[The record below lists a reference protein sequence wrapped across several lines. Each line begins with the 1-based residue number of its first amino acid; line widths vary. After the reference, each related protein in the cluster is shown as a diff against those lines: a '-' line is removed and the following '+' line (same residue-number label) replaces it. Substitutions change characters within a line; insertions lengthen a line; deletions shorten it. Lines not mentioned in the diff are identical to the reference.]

1 MWCGVVEVVAGVRNA
16 EREIGWG
23 NGFSPPKPDIER
35 IVLNNNGGRLK
46 LAVVVQEI
54 CGVKWLR

>member
-1 MWCGVVEVVAGVRNA
+1 V

-23 NGFSPPKPDIER
+23 SRFSPPKPNIEC
-35 IVLNNNGGRLK
+35 VMLNNDGGRLK

-54 CGVKWLR
+54 CRVGWLK